1 MRIVCIIQA
10 RTGSTRLPGK
20 VLKPL
25 ADKPILWHDLVRLKA
40 ARRLDEVVV
49 ATTYKEQD
57 DPVAELA
64 AQCGVRVLRGDED
77 NVLSRYFYAA
87 QMAAADVVVR
97 VTSDCPLI
105 DPVTLDEVVDG
116 FCQGNYD
123 YFATPV
129 PSKYPRGLDV
139 EVFSYATLL
148 ETMRRAV
155 PGPETE
161 HVTWYI
167 YNHQNVFRCGW
178 LTGREPLIRP
188 QYRLCVDTEED
199 YNLLQQIYTHLYQPG
214 QIIPIDAVMALLD
227 ARPDLARLN
236 AHVRQKTV

>member
-1 MRIVCIIQA
+1 MRIVCIVQA
-10 RTGSTRLPGK
+10 RTGSTRLPRK
-20 VLKPL
+20 ILKPL
-25 ADKPILWHDLVRLKA
+25 AEEPILWHDLTRLKT
-40 ARRLDEVVV
+40 ARRLDEVVI
-49 ATTYKEQD
+49 ATTYLAQD
-57 DPVAELA
+57 DPVAALA

-105 DPVTLDEVVDG
+105 DPATLDEVVDG

-129 PSKYPRGLDV
+129 PTKYPRGLDV
-139 EVFSYATLL
+139 EVFSYAALL

-167 YNHQNVFRCGW
+167 YHHQDEFRCGR
-178 LTGREPLIRP
+178 LAGREPLIRP
-188 QYRLCVDTEED
+188 QYRLCVDTQED
-199 YNLLQQIYTHLYQPG
+199 YELLRRIYERLYEPG
-214 QIIPIDAVMALLD
+214 KIIPIEKVMALLD
-227 ARPDLARLN
+227 ANPELARLN
-236 AHVRQKTV
+236 AHVQQKKV